1 MNRMRLITII
11 SAILAVLLI
20 VDGAYMVA
28 TKYNGGETQALK
40 LPDGWIVIISAGILV
55 VVSIIAFV
63 LSTRSQPSAAAST
76 STETTAPAV
85 QSEAEPEVQA

>member
-1 MNRMRLITII
+1 MRLITII

-55 VVSIIAFV
+55 VVSFIAFV
-63 LSTRSQPSAAAST
+63 LSTRSQPSAAAPT
-76 STETTAPAV
+76 STETTALAV

>member
-1 MNRMRLITII
+1 MNRMRLIAII

-20 VDGAYMVA
+20 VDGAYLVA

-63 LSTRSQPSAAAST
+63 LSTRPQPSAAAPT